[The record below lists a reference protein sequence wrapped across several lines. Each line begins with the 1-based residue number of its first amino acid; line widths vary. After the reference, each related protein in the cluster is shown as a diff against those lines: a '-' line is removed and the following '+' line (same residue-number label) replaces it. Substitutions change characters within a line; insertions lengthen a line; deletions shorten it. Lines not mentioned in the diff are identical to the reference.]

1 MLLKNL
7 KKALKGSGLIVLD
20 WNNNSYYTIT
30 KRGFQGGGS
39 CPQLARVDKET
50 GDVSYITDAEG
61 RFDILYSLQSM
72 LQN

>member
-1 MLLKNL
+1 MVLKNL

-20 WNNNSYYTIT
+20 WNNNRYYTIT

-39 CPQLARVDKET
+39 CPELARVDKET

-61 RFDILYSLQSM
+61 RYEILYT
-72 LQN
+72 LQNLL